1 MPSPPHPEGDPH
13 NLPPARS
20 EPNPPLIAPPTTPNA
35 PIRGR
40 NPLRFSKRQII
51 LAVVIA
57 AVSDVICVSFVFA
70 PPLVWLI
77 DVATALLLFA
87 VLGWHW
93 LLLPGLIFEA
103 IPGFAVVPFW
113 LLVVTGI
120 TVWGT
125 ARPKL
130 K

>member
-1 MPSPPHPEGDPH
+1 MPSPPRPEGDPH

-20 EPNPPLIAPPTTPNA
+20 APNPPPSAPPTAPNA
-35 PIRGR
+35 PIHGR
-40 NPLRFSKRQII
+40 SPLHFSKQQLI

-57 AVSDVICVSFVFA
+57 AVSDMLCAFVVFA
-70 PPLVWLI
+70 PPLVWLV
-77 DVATALLLFA
+77 DAATALLLFA

-103 IPGFAVVPFW
+103 IPGLAVVPFW
-113 LLVVTGI
+113 LLVVAGI
-120 TVWGT
+120 AFWGT

>member
-13 NLPPARS
+13 HLPPARGA
-20 EPNPPLIAPPTTPNA
+20 PHPPPSAPLTTPHA
-35 PIRGR
+35 PIGGR
-40 NPLRFSKRQII
+40 NPLRFSKQQLI
-51 LAVVIA
+51 LAVAIA
-57 AVSDVICVSFVFA
+57 AASDLLCAFVVVA
-70 PPLVWLI
+70 PPLVWLV

-103 IPGFAVVPFW
+103 IPGLAVVPFW
-113 LLVVTGI
+113 LLVVAGI
-120 TVWGT
+120 TLWGT

>member
-1 MPSPPHPEGDPH
+1 V
-13 NLPPARS
+13 
-20 EPNPPLIAPPTTPNA
+20 
-35 PIRGR
+35 PIGGR
-40 NPLRFSKRQII
+40 NPLQFSKQQLI
-51 LAVVIA
+51 LAVAIA
-57 AVSDVICVSFVFA
+57 AASDLLCAFVVFA
-70 PPLVWLI
+70 PPLVWLV
-77 DVATALLLFA
+77 DGATALLLFA

-113 LLVVTGI
+113 LLVVAGI
-120 TVWGT
+120 AAWGT

>member
-1 MPSPPHPEGDPH
+1 MPSPPHSEGDPH

-20 EPNPPLIAPPTTPNA
+20 APNPPLSASPATPIAPVG
-35 PIRGR
+35 GR
-40 NPLRFSKRQII
+40 SPLQFSKQQLI
-51 LAVVIA
+51 LAVAIA
-57 AVSDVICVSFVFA
+57 AASDLLCAFVVFA

-77 DVATALLLFA
+77 DGATALLLFA

-113 LLVVTGI
+113 LLVVAGI
-120 TVWGT
+120 AFWGT